1 MVQIVLQNER
11 ICKFY
16 EQNPTLNFEAINLIF
31 VELFEKLLANVNTT
45 MNATINS
52 QILTNVND
60 NTKRIDDLN
69 TFIRH
74 LEDKITHLNLDITSK
89 LTSKFVDVKKEYVD
103 ELRTIVIQNTNENM
117 GTLLEKNN
125 STLIDKTSLL
135 LNDVVPKSNHQSY
148 SQIQDSLRF
157 FHKSLSDDTKVLLNH
172 MDNNSLKDYIN
183 SFEMKSNLMLQN
195 IQQPIYS
202 FIKATEERINMNILM
217 LKENSSSNY
226 NVQNKLLGEL
236 YEFIENIRKTN
247 QEEIVKHTNAIKVDV
262 LLNQLY
268 NSADIRNVKED
279 SMYINK
285 YSRTLNTLMVSNN
298 ADKFIIKRHQMPKI
312 VVYNMDIECN
322 VSVDEIREFVTT
334 LEENNCNGVFISQ
347 RSGFVSKPHFHI
359 DIQNKLIMV
368 YVHNVEYS
376 PDKIKNAIDIIDNLS
391 IKMREYN
398 GEHSNDFTI
407 DKDVL
412 DEMNK
417 EYQMFISQKE
427 GILTSLKDHQKKMFS
442 QIDDFKLPALDKYL
456 STKYSAPIHKPG
468 LKCDLCK
475 AFNANNLK
483 ALAAHKRGCNR
494 KNSTNQV
501 QSIPLDNTSHTN
513 TTPNTISIM

>member
-16 EQNPTLNFEAINLIF
+16 EQNPSLNFEAINLIF

-69 TFIRH
+69 TCIHH

-125 STLIDKTSLL
+125 ATLIDKTTLL

-157 FHKSLSDDTKVLLNH
+157 FHKSISDDTKVLLNH

-183 SFEMKSNLMLQN
+183 TFEMKSNLMLQN

-202 FIKATEERINMNILM
+202 FIKATEERINMNILS
-217 LKENSSSNY
+217 LKENSSSNF
-226 NVQNKLLGEL
+226 NIQNKLIGEL
-236 YEFIENIRKTN
+236 SEFIENIRKTN
-247 QEEIVKHTNAIKVDV
+247 QAEIAKHTNAIKMDV

-268 NSADIRNVKED
+268 NTADIRNLKDENRY
-279 SMYINK
+279 MNR
-285 YSRTLNTLMVSNN
+285 YSRTLDTLVASNN
-298 ADKFIIKRHQMPKI
+298 SSNIVDKFIIKRYQMPKI
-312 VVYNMDIECN
+312 LIYNMDIECN
-322 VSVDEIREFVTT
+322 VNHDEIRDFVNT

-347 RSGFVSKPHFHI
+347 RSGFASKPNFHI

-368 YVHNVEYS
+368 YVHNGNYS
-376 PDKIKNAIDIIDNLS
+376 QDKIKNAIDIIDNLS

-412 DEMNK
+412 DEINK
-417 EYQMFISQKE
+417 EYQLFITQKE
-427 GILTSLKDHQKKMFS
+427 GIINSMKDHQKKMFS
-442 QIDDFKLPALDKYL
+442 QIDDFKLPVLDKYL

-483 ALAAHKRGCNR
+483 ALAAHKRGCTR
-494 KNSTNQV
+494 KNPVPQGQSSST
-501 QSIPLDNTSHTN
+501 ITN
-513 TTPNTISIM
+513 PV

>member
-16 EQNPTLNFEAINLIF
+16 EQNPTINFEAVNLIF

-74 LEDKITHLNLDITSK
+74 LEDKITHLNVDITSK
-89 LTSKFVDVKKEYVD
+89 LTTKFIDAKKEYID
-103 ELRTIVIQNTNENM
+103 ELRTIVYQNTNENM
-117 GTLLEKNN
+117 GSLLEKNN
-125 STLIDKTSLL
+125 NILIDKTTLI

-148 SQIQDSLRF
+148 SQIQDSIRF

-195 IQQPIYS
+195 IQQPIYT
-202 FIKATEERINMNILM
+202 FIKATEERINMNILS
-217 LKENSSSNY
+217 LKENSSSNFTI
-226 NVQNKLLGEL
+226 QNKLIGEL
-236 YEFIENIRKTN
+236 SEFIENIRKTN
-247 QEEIVKHTNAIKVDV
+247 HAEITKNTNAIKLDV
-262 LLNQLY
+262 ILNQLY
-268 NSADIRNVKED
+268 NTADIRNLKEENRY
-279 SMYINK
+279 MNR
-285 YSRTLNTLMVSNN
+285 YSRTLDILVASNNPSNN
-298 ADKFIIKRHQMPKI
+298 ADKFIIKRPQLPKI
-312 VVYNMDIECN
+312 LIYNMDIDCN
-322 VSVDEIREFVTT
+322 VNMDEIRDFVTA
-334 LEENNCNGVFISQ
+334 LEENNCNGVFVSQ
-347 RSGFVSKPHFHI
+347 RSGFASKPNFHI
-359 DIQNKLIMV
+359 DTQNKLIMV
-368 YVHNVEYS
+368 YVHNAGYS

-391 IKMREYN
+391 IKIREYN

-412 DEMNK
+412 DEINK
-417 EYQMFISQKE
+417 EYQLFITQKE
-427 GILTSLKDHQKKMFS
+427 TMINSMKDHQKKIFS
-442 QIDDFKLPALDKYL
+442 QIDDFKFPVLDKYL
-456 STKYSAPIHKPG
+456 STKYTTPIHKPG

-483 ALAAHKRGCNR
+483 ALAAHKRGCTR
-494 KNSTNQV
+494 KN
-501 QSIPLDNTSHTN
+501 PSHTN
-513 TTPNTISIM
+513 HNTSVVSSENNS